1 MNKKVKYLIFIS
13 ILLSG
18 LFLNIESV
26 TAQTRNVYTVKKG
39 DTIWSISQKYQANFM
54 DTLNMNKHFEDPDM
68 IYPGDKVYIPNPNR
82 ARLQNLKNR
91 LTRYRRPKTQ
101 EPKMNNDMNQQPQA
115 PQEDMTQTPETTPQ
129 ETPQQEA
136 PQEQPAPTA
145 DASIATMEK
154 EVVRLVNIE
163 REKQG
168 LQPYKH
174 NSQVTSIARRKSEDM
189 RDKKY
194 FSHQSPTYGS
204 PFEML
209 NQFGVE
215 FTAAGE
221 NIAKGQK
228 TAQAVMTSWM
238 NSPGHRKNI
247 LSEKFTEIGVGLAKD
262 ANGTTYWTQQF
273 IRP

>member
-1 MNKKVKYLIFIS
+1 MKRIKYIIFMG
-13 ILLSG
+13 ILVSG
-18 LFLNIESV
+18 LFLNTNPV
-26 TAQTRNVYTVKKG
+26 TAQSRNVYTVQKG

-68 IYPGDKVYIPNPNR
+68 IYPGDKVYIPKPNR
-82 ARLQNLKNR
+82 ARLQDLRER
-91 LTRYRRPKTQ
+91 LTRYRRPEAQ
-101 EPKMNNDMNQQPQA
+101 EPEMDNNNMEQPQT
-115 PQEDMTQTPETTPQ
+115 PQEDMDIPEETPQQ
-129 ETPQQEA
+129 ETPQQDQA
-136 PQEQPAPTA
+136 PAA
-145 DASIATMEK
+145 DASISALEQ
-154 EVVRLVNIE
+154 EVVRLVNVE
-163 REKQG
+163 RQKQG

-174 NSQVTSIARRKSEDM
+174 NSQVSSIARRKSEDM
-189 RDKKY
+189 RDKNY

-228 TAQAVMTSWM
+228 TAQAVMNSWM

-247 LSEKFTEIGVGLAKD
+247 LSEKFTEIGVGLAKN
-262 ANGTTYWTQQF
+262 ANGTTYWTQMF

>member
-1 MNKKVKYLIFIS
+1 MS

-18 LFLNIESV
+18 LLLNVNSIN
-26 TAQTRNVYTVKKG
+26 AQTRNVYTVQKG
-39 DTIWSISQKYQANFM
+39 DTIWSICKKYQADFM

-68 IYPGDKVYIPNPNR
+68 IYPGDKVYIPNLNTT
-82 ARLQNLKNR
+82 RLQALRDR
-91 LTRYRRPKTQ
+91 LTKYRRPETQ
-101 EPKMNNDMNQQPQA
+101 KPEMDNNMNQKPQT
-115 PQEDMTQTPETTPQ
+115 PQEDMNMPEDTPQQ
-129 ETPQQEA
+129 ETPQQDQA
-136 PQEQPAPTA
+136 PAA
-145 DASIATMEK
+145 DASISALEQ
-154 EVVRLVNIE
+154 EVVRLVNVE
-163 REKQG
+163 RQKQG

-174 NSQVTSIARRKSEDM
+174 NSQVSNIARRKSEDM

-221 NIAKGQK
+221 NIAKGQQ
-228 TAQAVMTSWM
+228 TAAAVMNSWM

-262 ANGTTYWTQQF
+262 ANGTTYWTQMF